1 MNKTGVPYTVN
12 KRTYYL
18 QPLPQLDREAFRA
31 LCIQI
36 HSLLDSTPGKAK
48 DIDIQRWFGEPLAQL
63 FAKAAGIS
71 FDDGYQLVIGKNN
84 FIHMYTALLRHAGLS
99 RNADG
104 SLDLFEGLG
113 HA

>member
-1 MNKTGVPYTVN
+1 MNKTGVPCTVN
-12 KRTYYL
+12 ERTYYL
-18 QPLPQLDREAFRA
+18 QPLPRLDREAFRG

-36 HSLLDSTPGKAK
+36 QAWIDSTTKNVKVPDRFKKGV
-48 DIDIQRWFGEPLAQL
+48 AQF

>member
-1 MNKTGVPYTVN
+1 MNKTGAPLTVN
-12 KRTYYL
+12 ERTYYL

-36 HSLLDSTPGKAK
+36 QSLLDSTPGKAK
-48 DIDIQRWFGEPLAQL
+48 DIDICRRFGKPVAQL
-63 FAKAAGIS
+63 FAKAAGVS
-71 FDDGYQLVIGKNN
+71 FDDGYQLVMDKNN
-84 FIHMYTALLRHAGLS
+84 FTPMYTALLRHAGL
-99 RNADG
+99 RRGADG